1 MEMTM
6 SQQSPVGQVLP
17 MPGRGTGVTED
28 ARSIEWPDVVRRLR
42 SGGFRWLTSLGPDG
56 QPHTRPVFA
65 AWSESVLFTA
75 SNGTARKSRNL
86 DADGR
91 CSIATD
97 VDGAHVVVEGVA
109 SRVTDEQTL
118 RHASAAFEDVYGWP
132 TRVAGDELDA
142 DYGAPTSGGPPY
154 RIYQIT
160 PTKVY
165 AFPAGGDFYPTRWTF

>member
-1 MEMTM
+1 MT
-6 SQQSPVGQVLP
+6 QQSPTAKVFP

-28 ARSIEWPDVVRRLR
+28 ARSIEWPDVVRRFR
-42 SGGFRWLTSLGPDG
+42 SGGYRWFTSLRPDG

-75 SNGTARKSRNL
+75 SKATARKSRNL

-109 SRVTDEQTL
+109 TRVLDEETL
-118 RHASAAFEDVYGWP
+118 RQASAAFQDVYGWP
-132 TRVAGDELDA
+132 TTVAGDELDA
-142 DYGAPTSGGPPY
+142 EYGAPTSGGPPY
-154 RIYQIT
+154 RIYKIT
-160 PTKVY
+160 PTTAY
-165 AFPAGGDFYPTRWTF
+165 AFPANADFFPTRWTF